1 MIIVALIVIPCA
13 IASIILGYMAFAN
26 LLLGVEWI
34 FAIPLIIG
42 IGTFLMRR
50 PIYEWWISKHPAGLS
65 AKEIDILARHFPYYK
80 RLGAEHKVEFEK
92 RVSVFRDQK
101 KFQMRGA
108 EKVPGDIQ
116 LLLSASAIQFTMGFP
131 YQGEFFSKVGAIIMF
146 PRTFITPEMHHQLH
160 AVEVNREQYDCLIIA
175 VNMFVKGLQKPQE
188 YYDSAL
194 YGFAKLF
201 KLENNIDDADIPGK
215 AQTLIEELHV
225 MRGFSADYIF
235 KYTGLRDYE
244 LFEMCT
250 EHFFAIPQTLQE
262 KLPQVYEY
270 LVGVFKQ
277 DPLNYTSPAVQ
288 ENDYQE
294 VEDVDA
300 EDMDKG
306 KNRKKLS

>member
-26 LLLGVEWI
+26 LLPDIEWV
-34 FAIPLIIG
+34 FCIPLIIG

-50 PIYEWWISKHPAGLS
+50 PIYEWWISRYPAGLS

-80 RLGAEHKVEFEK
+80 RLGAEHKIEFEK

-101 KFQMRGA
+101 KFQMRGVD
-108 EKVPGDIQ
+108 KIPGDIQ

-131 YQGEFFSKVGAIIMF
+131 YQGEFFSKVGTIVMF

-175 VNMFVKGLQKPQE
+175 VNMFVKGLQKPHE

-201 KLENNIDDADIPGK
+201 KLEHNINDADIPCNAEK
-215 AQTLIEELHV
+215 SIEELHNI
-225 MRGFSADYIF
+225 RGFSNNYIF
-235 KYTGLRDYE
+235 QYTGLKNYE

-250 EHFFAIPQTLQE
+250 EHFFAIPQTLRE
-262 KLPQVYEY
+262 KLPHVYEY
-270 LVGVFKQ
+270 LVGIFKQ

-288 ENDYQE
+288 ENDTQE
-294 VEDVDA
+294 VEDVEV
-300 EDMDKG
+300 EDMG
-306 KNRKKLS
+306 K